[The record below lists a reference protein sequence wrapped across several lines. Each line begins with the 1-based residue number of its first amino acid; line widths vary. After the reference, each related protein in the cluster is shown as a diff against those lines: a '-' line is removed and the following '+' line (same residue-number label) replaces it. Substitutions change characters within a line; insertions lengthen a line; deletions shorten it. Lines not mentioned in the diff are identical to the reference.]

1 MARCGTPEEQRKFM
15 YDNVDNSDFRKQLLQ
30 MAWDEGDLDEVLK
43 LAQQGIIADAR
54 YAGLVNGWKT
64 WEMDVYRKKND
75 VDNILRLA
83 RYFFF
88 NGNLWR
94 NKDCSYTN
102 MYSLIKSNVSK
113 EDWTKWR
120 DSLIEEAIDKQ
131 NRNILTYI
139 FTQEEMW
146 DRYINYIK
154 KNPDQ
159 YLLEDTPKA
168 VRNLYQ
174 DEFIKLYGNCARQH
188 FQNASNRDAYQDG
201 ANMLRKLIEYGGK
214 KEADVIIEEQKAR
227 RPRRPALIEEL
238 SKIK

>member
-54 YAGLVNGWKT
+54 YADLVNDWKT

-94 NKDCSYTN
+94 NKDYSYTN

-154 KNPDQ
+154 K
-159 YLLEDTPKA
+159 E
-168 VRNLYQ
+168 
-174 DEFIKLYGNCARQH
+174 GN
-188 FQNASNRDAYQDG
+188 
-201 ANMLRKLIEYGGK
+201 
-214 KEADVIIEEQKAR
+214 
-227 RPRRPALIEEL
+227 
-238 SKIK
+238 

>member
-1 MARCGTPEEQRKFM
+1 MPALSMTGRHGKWT
-15 YDNVDNSDFRKQLLQ
+15 Y
-30 MAWDEGDLDEVLK
+30 
-43 LAQQGIIADAR
+43 IA
-54 YAGLVNGWKT
+54 
-64 WEMDVYRKKND
+64 KKND

-94 NKDCSYTN
+94 NKDYSYTN

-168 VRNLYQ
+168 VRNL
-174 DEFIKLYGNCARQH
+174 
-188 FQNASNRDAYQDG
+188 
-201 ANMLRKLIEYGGK
+201 
-214 KEADVIIEEQKAR
+214 
-227 RPRRPALIEEL
+227 
-238 SKIK
+238 

>member
-1 MARCGTPEEQRKFM
+1 
-15 YDNVDNSDFRKQLLQ
+15 
-30 MAWDEGDLDEVLK
+30 
-43 LAQQGIIADAR
+43 
-54 YAGLVNGWKT
+54 
-64 WEMDVYRKKND
+64 
-75 VDNILRLA
+75 
-83 RYFFF
+83 
-88 NGNLWR
+88 
-94 NKDCSYTN
+94 

-188 FQNASNRDAYQDG
+188 FKTHPIATLIRTEPICSVSSL
-201 ANMLRKLIEYGGK
+201 NMEEK
-214 KEADVIIEEQKAR
+214 KKQMLSLKSR
-227 RPRRPALIEEL
+227 RLAAPVAPHL
-238 SKIK
+238 SKNSQKSNKPKTKKTA